1 MRSKKATVEVR
12 NAFFDKHIP
21 AALGLA
27 QKAWKKSLGADCPW
41 ESFADV
47 SPSNISTM
55 DEMQLNPHE
64 NQPKVLVSR
73 DDANTMNARNQTLA
87 RIDTTDGKAAQ
98 HVTIALTTRAD
109 GKSLSSAAIGG
120 PDGVE
125 TSGAAPPFIIKST
138 GNKDNEKL
146 TVPMTEGMMID
157 VEAAEGEEGEAGESP
172 DQVPFMGECV
182 VERVD
187 CVVLAVT

>member
-1 MRSKKATVEVR
+1 MRSNKATVEVR

-21 AALGLA
+21 AALGFA
-27 QKAWKKSLGADCPW
+27 QKAWKEILGVECDW
-41 ESFADV
+41 ESF
-47 SPSNISTM
+47 SNVPPTHIYTM
-55 DEMQLNPHE
+55 DEMQLTPHE
-64 NQPKVLVSR
+64 NQDKVLVSR
-73 DDANTMNARNQTLA
+73 DDANTMNARSQTLS
-87 RIDTTDGKAAQ
+87 RIDTTDGKAAK

-157 VEAAEGEEGEAGESP
+157 VEAAEGEEGEVGESP

-187 CVVLAVT
+187 RVVLAVT